1 MIPVP
6 SKTPSLVG
14 CLLKHL
20 VVESNPT
27 IITAGNR
34 CEGFDCQGSTRTPAL
49 VYFPPGVYKVSRS
62 IVFGMYTQLA
72 GDAVDWPT
80 LKATSDFGAK
90 VVLDGFP
97 QDSSGRRWNNGAAEL
112 NFHKSVRNIKIDVT
126 AVPSNTAVSCINW
139 AVAQATSLS
148 QIVFLMNDNSQHLGV
163 VMFGGGSGIFMGDL
177 VAPARPVSCKWSM
190 LTNPSISMAETE
202 RSPSGISNFISAT

>member
-6 SKTPSLVG
+6 SKTRSLVG
-14 CLLKHL
+14 YLLIYL
-20 VVESNPT
+20 AVDAYLATV
-27 IITAGNR
+27 TAGNR
-34 CEGFDCQGSTRTPAL
+34 CEGFDCQGSTKTPAL
-49 VYFPPGVYKVSRS
+49 VYFPPGVYKVSRT
-62 IVFGMYTQLA
+62 INFGMYTQLA
-72 GDAVDWPT
+72 GDAIDWPT

-97 QDSSGRRWNNGAAEL
+97 QDSNGKRWNNNAAEL

-126 AVPSNTAVSCINW
+126 AVPSSTAVSCINW
-139 AVAQATSLS
+139 AVAQATSLN

-177 VAPARPVSCKWSM
+177 VSYSM
-190 LTNPSISMAETE
+190 LHLMRCA
-202 RSPSGISNFISAT
+202 